1 MIMTIAA
8 IVIADVIVTDLNVLV
23 VAVGTTSI
31 HETVSFIGADP
42 AVVQ

>member
-8 IVIADVIVTDLNVLV
+8 IVIDDMIVTDLNVLV

-31 HETVSFIGADP
+31 HETVSLIGADP